1 LRRRTVVNSPT
12 PRPIVAPEITFNR
25 EQTLTLSAL
34 RDLYQEQHGFFTQR
48 ELGRLRFVRW
58 LYRTDELT
66 DGRERRQ
73 KVA

>member
-1 LRRRTVVNSPT
+1 MNTPT
-12 PRPIVAPEITFNR
+12 PGPMVAPEISFNR
-25 EQTLTLSAL
+25 EQMPTLSAL

-48 ELGRLRFVRW
+48 ELGRLRFVPR
-58 LYRTDELT
+58 LYRTDKLT

>member
-1 LRRRTVVNSPT
+1 VNSPT
-12 PRPIVAPEITFNR
+12 PYPIPPPEITFNR
-25 EQTLTLSAL
+25 EQMLTLSAL

-58 LYRTDELT
+58 LYRTSKLTEGHEDE
-66 DGRERRQ
+66 Q